1 MNKSPQVQELIEKA
15 KRSLEAAQVLKE
27 QNFYDFAA
35 VRAYYCMF
43 YLAEAL
49 LLTKGLSYSSHK
61 EVISAFGR
69 IFAKTSLPPP
79 YLHRYLIDAYD
90 IRQVGDY
97 KGGLSVDRKRAE
109 ETIQWAKEFLEITSK
124 FLGNRK

>member
-1 MNKSPQVQELIEKA
+1 MNRSPQVQELIEKA

-35 VRAYYCMF
+35 PAYYSMF
-43 YLAEAL
+43 CLAEAL
-49 LLTKGLSYSSHK
+49 RLIKGLSYSSHK

-69 IFAKTSLPPP
+69 IFAKTSLLPPH
-79 YLHRYLIDAYD
+79 LHRYLIDAYD

>member
-1 MNKSPQVQELIEKA
+1 VNRSPQVQELIEKA

-27 QNFYDFAA
+27 QNLYDFAA
-35 VRAYYCMF
+35 VRAYYGMF

-69 IFAKTSLPPP
+69 IFAKTSLLPPH
-79 YLHRYLIDAYD
+79 LHRYLIDAYD